1 MIYVHA
7 VFLEYILSSFLSVFV
22 DYPGLSIGVPVRE
35 KNAYNT
41 LVNNPYFVA
50 IVTLNVALSKVGL
63 SLGGFPPPSAATE
76 HDN

>member
-1 MIYVHA
+1 MLPCLICESLVIFICA
-7 VFLEYILSSFLSVFV
+7 VI

-35 KNAYNT
+35 KNLYNT
-41 LVNNPYFVA
+41 VVNNPYFVT
-50 IVTLNVALSKVGL
+50 IMGLNVILAKFDL